1 MIPPREQL
9 QYNGQVV
16 VMVGPN
22 CASACEFFSYNMTIN
37 DRAIIVG
44 QYPSEGAGGSV
55 EGFYMPEGLYTQMTI
70 GRAMDAE
77 GNIHLEGNGVVPDL
91 RVPVTAETLLQQYN
105 GEDVILA
112 FAERAISQPL
122 GAGITPSGPP
132 EVASAAAAS
141 SAFSSG
147 KSFVEDLAREKYESA
162 DFGVPGT
169 LVYTIPLLKEE
180 TLVWM
185 YAWCTST
192 KEVLNQNFENIEVK
206 FTLDGEDVPLD
217 SLRKED
223 LENGG
228 QWCRLYYTALSKW
241 PAGEHKMSIAAT
253 FTAPI
258 NDGSADYEA
267 GDYILEYNVF
277 VKP

>member
-1 MIPPREQL
+1 
-9 QYNGQVV
+9 
-16 VMVGPN
+16 
-22 CASACEFFSYNMTIN
+22 
-37 DRAIIVG
+37 
-44 QYPSEGAGGSV
+44 
-55 EGFYMPEGLYTQMTI
+55 MTI
-70 GRAMDAE
+70 GRAMDAD

-132 EVASAAAAS
+132 EVASAATAS

-147 KSFVEDLAREKYESA
+147 KRFVEDLAREQYESA

-169 LVYTIPLLKEE
+169 LTYTIPIQKEE

-192 KEVLNQNFENIEVK
+192 QEVLTQNFENIEVK
-206 FTLDGEDVPLD
+206 FTLNGEDLALD
-217 SLRKED
+217 SLKQEE

-241 PAGEHKMSIAAT
+241 PAGEHKLSIATT
-253 FTAPI
+253 FTTPI

-267 GDYILEYNVF
+267 GNYVLEYNVF

>member
-1 MIPPREQL
+1 
-9 QYNGQVV
+9 
-16 VMVGPN
+16 
-22 CASACEFFSYNMTIN
+22 
-37 DRAIIVG
+37 
-44 QYPSEGAGGSV
+44 
-55 EGFYMPEGLYTQMTI
+55 
-70 GRAMDAE
+70 
-77 GNIHLEGNGVVPDL
+77 
-91 RVPVTAETLLQQYN
+91 
-105 GEDVILA
+105 
-112 FAERAISQPL
+112 
-122 GAGITPSGPP
+122 
-132 EVASAAAAS
+132 
-141 SAFSSG
+141 
-147 KSFVEDLAREKYESA
+147 
-162 DFGVPGT
+162 
-169 LVYTIPLLKEE
+169 LKEE

-217 SLRKED
+217 QLRRED

-241 PAGEHKMSIAAT
+241 PAGEHKLAIAAT